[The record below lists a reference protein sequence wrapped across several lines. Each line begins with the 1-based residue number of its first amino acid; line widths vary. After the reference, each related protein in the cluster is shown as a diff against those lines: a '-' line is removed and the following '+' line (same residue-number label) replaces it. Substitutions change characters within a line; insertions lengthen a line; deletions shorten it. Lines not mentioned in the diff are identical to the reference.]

1 MHEALSRIPRS
12 SSVVELCFGGRNIV
26 FHNLNFSFLF
36 FIFPTKKDEF
46 SFSMIWINSADLSKI
61 KKLAQ

>member
-1 MHEALSRIPRS
+1 MHEALSRISCS

-36 FIFPTKKDEF
+36 FPTKKDEF